1 MINFEEELKKFHP
14 SLELDEAQDV
24 IAGQDLDDVSD
35 ILVAMLREQEAERQ
49 QLMQQAARMAAP
61 PVMPPGEQ

>member
-24 IAGQDLDDVSD
+24 IAGKDLDDVAD
-35 ILVAMLREQEAERQ
+35 ILVGMLSDMESAKAGNAGSRR
-49 QLMQQAARMAAP
+49 LR
-61 PVMPPGEQ
+61 G